1 MKHFMLLLIL
11 SGAIFILPTLSR
23 ADPYILSYS
32 LVYPNQIHKPGSRNA
47 TRIITSLDQGFPVFV
62 TGNDTETGNGHL
74 WILDG
79 YLMFKK
85 DSNAR
90 MQIMTSDT
98 YIHANFG
105 WGGFYDGYYLVDSGT
120 TNLTF
125 QNQHDYSSGMMLYP
139 NVRKK

>member
-1 MKHFMLLLIL
+1 M
-11 SGAIFILPTLSR
+11 
-23 ADPYILSYS
+23 
-32 LVYPNQIHKPGSRNA
+32 NA

-98 YIHANFG
+98 YIHAHFG